1 MRQGDFSGFPLWYDP
16 RPMRL
21 NSFLLFLLV
30 VAATSLASFP
40 AHGQSALQDLLS
52 RIPQREAGDNNR
64 YSLTDVQYALR
75 ARLDWNALLRRAKI
89 VEEESGLSFTLV
101 VGSPLGSCSGTLVEW
116 PQAPTMRNGQIY
128 VSEGLLSV
136 VFNAYPD
143 FRFPGSEGQEEEL
156 DLPPIATLEEMAL
169 EEPPSLYTEEAP
181 KSLKKVAALFL
192 TSGSAVSASTGDE
205 QSADPARALQKQ
217 IEEAVQQGGLSL
229 ETQVLNQGE
238 SETFDGSGDALL
250 SFRIITGTP
259 APASSFF
266 YYDAPSLPSQARG
279 HGLVEWD
286 RTTPQQRGASRVMAE
301 SIHRNFTEQF
311 GPDRSAGVRG
321 GPISILQG
329 QRIPSVQVNFGVSPA
344 SQEMEFKKLAE
355 VVRNSLSQIK
365 EEG

>member
-1 MRQGDFSGFPLWYDP
+1 MRP
-16 RPMRL
+16 
-21 NSFLLFLLV
+21 NSFLFFLVV
-30 VAATSLASFP
+30 VAATSLAPFS

-101 VGSPLGSCSGTLVEW
+101 VGSPLGSCGAELVEW
-116 PQAPTMRNGQIY
+116 PHAPTMRNGQIY
-128 VSEGLLSV
+128 ISEGLLSV

-143 FRFPGSEGQEEEL
+143 FRFPGSEGEEEEL
-156 DLPPIATLEEMAL
+156 DLPPIAELEEMAL
-169 EEPPSLYTEEAP
+169 EEPPSLYTEETP
-181 KSLKKVAALFL
+181 KSLKKVTALFL
-192 TSGSAVSASTGDE
+192 ASPSSVAPATVSE
-205 QSADPARALQKQ
+205 QSADPAAALQQKIQ
-217 IEEAVQQGGLSL
+217 EAVQEGGLSL
-229 ETQVLNQGE
+229 ETQVVNSGE
-238 SETFDGSGDALL
+238 GEAFEGSGDALL

-266 YYDAPSLPSQARG
+266 YYDAPALPSQARG

-286 RTTPQQRGASRVMAE
+286 RMTPQQRGASRVMAE

-321 GPISILQG
+321 GPIGILQG
-329 QRIPSVQVNFGVSPA
+329 QRIPSVQVNFGVSAA
-344 SQEMEFKKLAE
+344 SQELEFEKLAE